1 MRHGNGLAI
10 AEKKSNDNN
19 EEWFD
24 LWISWWGWLL

>member
-1 MRHGNGLAI
+1 MRHEIAI
-10 AEKKSNDNN
+10 AEKKNNDNN

>member
-1 MRHGNGLAI
+1 MRHEIAI
-10 AEKKSNDNN
+10 AEKKSNED

>member
-1 MRHGNGLAI
+1 MHNQLAI

-19 EEWFD
+19 EEWFE